1 MCEGAVC
8 EGAVR
13 EVLVGILTQERC
25 REGCGVRVAASC
37 GGGRTEEAVEAKCG
51 EDIGFVFWTSR
62 PQPPP
67 PRGPALG
74 ALATFPPTV
83 FPSSLHALMPRFRSV
98 VSTRRSFHVQ
108 LQSSSLAHFVSLDFS
123 MKRKRA
129 VAQLVAHLHALGK
142 RGEGLGGRPRV
153 DQLLRQLIYLP
164 PVQCLD
170 HFRWA
175 GAAQRFATAQRWA
188 GFFLSMFN
196 IWSEQK
202 RRQKKTQSSRSKQ
215 LVVPILATPPRMG
228 AASAAYCALSA
239 GSKPIEEVPKVQR
252 SYRPGRIR
260 MGPGRPGS
268 GMPGR
273 T

>member
-1 MCEGAVC
+1 
-8 EGAVR
+8 
-13 EVLVGILTQERC
+13 
-25 REGCGVRVAASC
+25 
-37 GGGRTEEAVEAKCG
+37 
-51 EDIGFVFWTSR
+51 
-62 PQPPP
+62 
-67 PRGPALG
+67 RGPALG

-83 FPSSLHALMPRFRSV
+83 FPSSLHALMPRFRNV

-228 AASAAYCALSA
+228 AASAAYCALS
-239 GSKPIEEVPKVQR
+239 
-252 SYRPGRIR
+252 
-260 MGPGRPGS
+260 
-268 GMPGR
+268 
-273 T
+273 